1 MSFYNIALES
11 SIEKRLFK
19 QKNEFCVFISH
30 KKEDKL
36 AAIDIGRYLM
46 ETVGVHIYLDIM
58 DEKLQKATQIENDK
72 VIVESIKEGL
82 EYSTHLLCLISEK
95 THLSWWVPYE
105 IGVADDK
112 NLNIASLKLKK
123 TDDIPSYLKIH
134 PAFYNV
140 DQFVRYT
147 TNYTHYG
154 QLFFES
160 AYQKIS
166 KNTDILKRHID
177 Y

>member
-82 EYSTHLLCLISEK
+82 KYSTHLLCLISEK
-95 THLSWWVPYE
+95 THLSWWVPDRKS
-105 IGVADDK
+105 V
-112 NLNIASLKLKK
+112 
-123 TDDIPSYLKIH
+123 
-134 PAFYNV
+134 V
-140 DQFVRYT
+140 
-147 TNYTHYG
+147 
-154 QLFFES
+154 
-160 AYQKIS
+160 
-166 KNTDILKRHID
+166 
-177 Y
+177 